1 MSGGAV
7 AKGRGSDRGRTTH
20 TALQGL
26 SDLVACTLHSP
37 HLVMASFRVW
47 VGKTAVDNINLLH
60 LEQCLSV

>member
-7 AKGRGSDRGRTTH
+7 AKGRVSDHGRLTH
-20 TALQGL
+20 RAFRGL
-26 SDLVACTLHSP
+26 SDLVAYSLHSS

-47 VGKTAVDNINLLH
+47 VGKTVLDNINLLH